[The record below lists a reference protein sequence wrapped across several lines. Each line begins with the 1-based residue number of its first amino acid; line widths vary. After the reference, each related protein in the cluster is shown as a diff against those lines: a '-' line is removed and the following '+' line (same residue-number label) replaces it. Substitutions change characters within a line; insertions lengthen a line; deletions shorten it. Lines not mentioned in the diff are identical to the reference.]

1 MRHNFVHSC
10 YEAVTV
16 TGPLL
21 SVNANLSLWNTEI
34 TSIQLHCVING
45 MNVSVLPGS
54 WQRIRHDHLSHCYML
69 SRSEAATGIA
79 RQHVDLSA
87 HMRLTEIK
95 SKCELNLSYFWIYG
109 THGGVI

>member
-1 MRHNFVHSC
+1 MRDNSVHPC
-10 YEAVTV
+10 HDAVTV

-45 MNVSVLPGS
+45 MNISVLPGS
-54 WQRIRHDHLSHCYML
+54 WQRTRYDRLSHCYIL

-79 RQHVDLSA
+79 RQHVALSA
-87 HMRLTEIK
+87 HMRLPGIK
-95 SKCELNLSYFWIYG
+95 SKYELNLSCFRIYG